1 MFGDYYYI
9 LKHHNAEIKDQRGF
23 WFRRI
28 YLTYDNEMDGHFG
41 TRLRLEMSNEGDF
54 KTSNVMVPFVKDA
67 YLQYKIDNH
76 VFLFGISQTPALSIV
91 EKIWVYRYLEK
102 IPLDLYRMASSR
114 DFGVAAAGKI
124 DNEGKFNY
132 NLMLSNGSGNKQEID
147 KGKSGQLSL
156 YWSPSEAFIFETFGE
171 YADAEGIEDG
181 YTWRLF
187 GAYMK
192 ERFRIG
198 IEYANQTLKQASTPD
213 IKRRF
218 LSVFV
223 SGKIIENFSLI
234 LRGDRMFDPNPD
246 GGKIAY
252 LPFDPD
258 APSTFFLAAVEWTPV
273 KGVCITPNLEY
284 VRYDKSD
291 EDTRPGD
298 DLYGRVTFYWQFK

>member
-1 MFGDYYYI
+1 
-9 LKHHNAEIKDQRGF
+9 
-23 WFRRI
+23 
-28 YLTYDNEMDGHFG
+28 
-41 TRLRLEMSNEGDF
+41 MSNEGDF
-54 KTSNVMVPFVKDA
+54 ESNSDMVPIVKDA
-67 YLQYKIDNH
+67 WLKYKFANQSIYLGMSATPTFALIEDTWGYRSVEKVSVDLYKMGSSKD
-76 VFLFGISQTPALSIV
+76 FGI
-91 EKIWVYRYLEK
+91 
-102 IPLDLYRMASSR
+102 
-114 DFGVAAAGKI
+114 AGKGSF
-124 DNEGKFNY
+124 DREGIFNY
-132 NLMLSNGSGNKQEID
+132 HLMFSSGNGNKQEID